1 MAYTKAELGSEFWM
15 LTKGILQDATVDTDE
30 AAVIKRW
37 LEEHKEG
44 PEFDLV
50 IARLDKFLQDGYIDR
65 FESKQL
71 IDTIG
76 GILRTLRGLSADV
89 ARAQMRAVTPS
100 PR

>member
-1 MAYTKAELGSEFWM
+1 MAYTRKELGAEFWM
-15 LTKGILQDATVDTDE
+15 LTKGILQDSTVDTDE

-50 IARLDKFLQDGYIDR
+50 IGRLDKFLKDGYIDR
-65 FESKQL
+65 FESKTL

-76 GILRTLRGLSADV
+76 SILRTLRGLK
-89 ARAQMRAVTPS
+89 
-100 PR
+100 

>member
-15 LTKGILQDATVDTDE
+15 LTKGILQDGTVDTDE
-30 AAVIKRW
+30 ASVIKRW

-44 PEFDLV
+44 MEFDF
-50 IARLDKFLQDGYIDR
+50 IISRLDKFLVDGYIDR

-76 GILRTLRGLSADV
+76 AILRMLRTSK
-89 ARAQMRAVTPS
+89 
-100 PR
+100 